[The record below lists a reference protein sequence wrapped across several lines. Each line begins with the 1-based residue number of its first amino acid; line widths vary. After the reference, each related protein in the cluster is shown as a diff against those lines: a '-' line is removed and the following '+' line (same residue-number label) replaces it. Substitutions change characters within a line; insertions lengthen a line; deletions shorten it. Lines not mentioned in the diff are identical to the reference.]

1 MRQENREAAAAAIV
15 EGRRAVANLG
25 ELHARLRSCFARAEP
40 FEQAGKYVA
49 GLASDLPRKNGWTL
63 AEYAGDATPDRMQRL
78 LNHAV
83 WDADAAMGVVRRFA
97 TEHLGGQSL
106 AVAALDESGHEKQ
119 GQATA
124 GVQRQY
130 MGCAGRIANGVNTVY
145 CTYATPGAHA
155 LVGARIYVPAAQLD
169 DPDRRAALGIGEDV
183 EFQTKPQLAVELLR
197 EMVADGTMP
206 PWCAGDE
213 VYGRSSKLRSFCEQ
227 RDIGYALRVGCAFQ
241 AEFAP
246 GVRLRADQAVTRYA
260 AKRHSWQVCSVAG
273 SKGERRY
280 AWAWIATTSDRHFLL
295 VRKHLVT
302 GELAYHY
309 CYIPPERPVTL
320 MSLVRVAC
328 LRWPVEEDFE
338 FGKDHFGLDHCQV
351 RGYTALTRH
360 IVLTMAALAV
370 CAATAAAAKQRTL
383 PPVLPTSG
391 DDEPPDDP
399 GLIALT
405 VAEIKRLFSLARR
418 RQHDDAHHLHWILWR
433 RRHQARARWF
443 HHRTR
448 LARNAQKS
456 LPR

>member
-1 MRQENREAAAAAIV
+1 MRQENHEAAAAAIV
-15 EGRRAVANLG
+15 EGRRAVANLA
-25 ELHARLRSCFARAEP
+25 ELHARLRPCFARAEP

-49 GLASDLPRKNGWTL
+49 GLASDVPRKNGWTL
-63 AEYAGDATPDRMQRL
+63 AEHAGDATPDRMQRL

-83 WDADAAMGVVRRFA
+83 WDDDAAMGVVRRFV
-97 TEHLGGQSL
+97 TEHLGGQPF
-106 AVAALDESGHEKQ
+106 AVAALDESGQEKQ

-145 CTYATPGAHA
+145 CSYATPAAHA
-155 LVGARIYVPAAQLD
+155 LVGARIYVPAGQLD
-169 DPDRRAALGIGEDV
+169 DPDRRAALGIGKDV
-183 EFQTKPQLAVELLR
+183 EFTTKPQLAIELLTA
-197 EMVADGTMP
+197 MVTDGTMP

-213 VYGRSSKLRSFCEQ
+213 VYGRSGKLRGFCEDN
-227 RDIGYALRVGCAFQ
+227 DIGYALRVGCAFHTDL
-241 AEFAP
+241 AA
-246 GVRLRADQAVTRYA
+246 GTRLRADEAVARYA
-260 AKRHSWQVCSVAG
+260 SHRRSWQICSVTG

-280 AWAWIATTSDRHFLL
+280 AWAWIATTSPRHFLL
-295 VRKHLVT
+295 IRKHLTT

-309 CYIPPERPVTL
+309 CYIPPERTVTL

-351 RGYTALTRH
+351 RSYTALARH

-370 CAATAAAAKQRTL
+370 CAATAAHAKTQA
-383 PPVLPTSG
+383 PAPILPTSG
-391 DDEPPDDP
+391 DEEPPNDL

-405 VAEIKRLFSLARR
+405 VAEIKRLFSLATRR
-418 RQHDDAHHLHWILWR
+418 ILDDAHHLHWTWWR

-448 LARNAQKS
+448 LARNAEND
-456 LPR
+456 